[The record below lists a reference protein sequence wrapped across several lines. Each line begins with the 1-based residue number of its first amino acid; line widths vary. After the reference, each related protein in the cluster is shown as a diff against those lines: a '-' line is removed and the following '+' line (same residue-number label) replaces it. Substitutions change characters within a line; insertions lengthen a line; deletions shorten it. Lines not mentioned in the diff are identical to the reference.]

1 MMKEKDEPQKS
12 RRRRKGLG
20 DGTTESTYCKPID
33 NDDFYEDSDD
43 NKDNKDK
50 MYSGACSMGQFFLNP
65 CLCLY
70 TSLRYCYRRCSLRRK
85 QILPL
90 LRGEIKPQHLDFSS
104 NLDIL
109 AVVVFC
115 CILFL
120 SRRPSHRSLRPATD
134 YDVNQISVRIPK
146 LNIAASTI
154 DIGGWLLFHDF
165 SLPTD
170 PIDIGQPSR
179 AALHFAGLFGEPRE
193 ILPFDEEAAELN
205 WNQHKRSREKLT
217 AYYEHAENLEDIE
230 SICRRPNWKHL
241 YKPTCNNLHE
251 VDLMND
257 YPSGHVR
264 FKDTQQLDAFYINHG
279 YYRDVWV
286 LDSHHGDEKTVLK
299 VSRWK
304 HDFKLS
310 LLQEILR
317 DALVMERL
325 SASPRIVDI
334 FDHCGTAVRVE
345 AIPFEIEDVIVPV
358 GNLEQKDLHD
368 ESDVQPQNDYTATE
382 KREIALEMA
391 ESLADLHGFVDGIM

>member
-1 MMKEKDEPQKS
+1 MMKEKDELQNS
-12 RRRRKGLG
+12 RRRRNGLG
-20 DGTTESTYCKPID
+20 DGTTESTYRKPID
-33 NDDFYEDSDD
+33 NDDFYDDSD
-43 NKDNKDK
+43 DNKDK

-65 CLCLY
+65 SLCLY
-70 TSLRYCYRRCSLRRK
+70 TSLRRCYRRCSLRRN

-90 LRGEIKPQHLDFSS
+90 LRGEIHLDFSS

-109 AVVVFC
+109 AGVIVVVFC
-115 CILFL
+115 CMLFL
-120 SRRPSHRSLRPATD
+120 SRRPGHRSLRPATD

-146 LNIAASTI
+146 LDIAASTI

-165 SLPTD
+165 SIPTD
-170 PIDIGQPSR
+170 PIDRGQPSR
-179 AALHFAGLFGEPRE
+179 ATLRFGGLFGEPRE

-205 WNQHKRSREKLT
+205 WNQQKRSHKKLKT
-217 AYYEHAENLEDIE
+217 YYEHAENLEDIE
-230 SICRRPNWKHL
+230 SICRSPNWKHM
-241 YKPTCNNLHE
+241 YNPTCNNLHE

-264 FKDTQQLDAFYINHG
+264 LKDTQQLDAFYINHG

-286 LDSHHGDEKTVLK
+286 LDNHHGDEKSVLK

-304 HDFKLS
+304 HDYRLS

-325 SASPRIVDI
+325 TASPRIVDI
-334 FDHCGTAVRVE
+334 YDHCGTAVRVE
-345 AIPFEIEDVIVPV
+345 AIPYEIEDVIVPD
-358 GNLEQKDLHD
+358 GNMQQNELHD

-382 KREIALEMA
+382 KLEIALDMV
-391 ESLADLHGFVDGIM
+391 ESLADLHGFADGIM